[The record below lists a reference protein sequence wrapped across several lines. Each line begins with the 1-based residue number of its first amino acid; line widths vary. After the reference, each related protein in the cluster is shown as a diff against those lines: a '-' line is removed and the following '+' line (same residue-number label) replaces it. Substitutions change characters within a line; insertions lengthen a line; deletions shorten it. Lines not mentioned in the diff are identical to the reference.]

1 MGSFSMI
8 HWSIMLSILVFLPF
22 FWVLKK
28 MGRSPLWGILAL
40 IPVVNIVMFWVAA
53 FWAWPSLEEPEADP
67 ATFD

>member
-8 HWSIMLSILVFLPF
+8 HWSIVLSILVFLPF

-53 FWAWPSLEEPEADP
+53 FWTWPALDKSNADP